1 MTWTDT
7 LPKKKKIQI
16 TNKYTKKM
24 FNISNHRGNAD
35 LNQWDNDYAPITMAK
50 VKKTDNIY
58 WQKCKTTKTF
68 THY

>member
-1 MTWTDT
+1 
-7 LPKKKKIQI
+7 
-16 TNKYTKKM
+16 M
-24 FNISNHRGNAD
+24 FNISNHRGNAN